1 MDPTLSRNLQLATD
15 QLVAAAIIAPGE
27 VSRKLFE
34 LVASIGALVHDLDAM
49 VEGAPGAPP
58 PLSQPAGPHRLAG
71 TGRTGRPGHFSGP
84 LGQPHSAPEPP
95 PKLVLEPTAVGPRGP
110 TALHLW
116 IEAAAIHAEAVE
128 LAAGPSPE
136 AAVYPV
142 HWARE
147 QKVLKPVFD
156 QLGTRELFRRWG
168 IFLLDASILA
178 TSNRTIQ
185 FFASCLPRWAVDLP
199 ALPSSNL
206 DGGRRDAVA
215 QATKSGQRFAR
226 PLPGVSAPNVLEKLG
241 AARALVEQSAA
252 LVAQEPHT

>member
-1 MDPTLSRNLQLATD
+1 
-15 QLVAAAIIAPGE
+15 
-27 VSRKLFE
+27 
-34 LVASIGALVHDLDAM
+34 
-49 VEGAPGAPP
+49 
-58 PLSQPAGPHRLAG
+58 
-71 TGRTGRPGHFSGP
+71 
-84 LGQPHSAPEPP
+84 
-95 PKLVLEPTAVGPRGP
+95 VLEPIDWRPPAGR

-128 LAAGPSPE
+128 LAAGTSPE

-156 QLGTRELFRRWG
+156 QLGPRELFRRWG

-185 FFASCLPRWAVDLP
+185 FFASCLQRWAVDLP
-199 ALPSSNL
+199 ALPTSNL

-241 AARALVEQSAA
+241 AARALVEHSAA
-252 LVAQEPHT
+252 LVEATAQAKEPTR